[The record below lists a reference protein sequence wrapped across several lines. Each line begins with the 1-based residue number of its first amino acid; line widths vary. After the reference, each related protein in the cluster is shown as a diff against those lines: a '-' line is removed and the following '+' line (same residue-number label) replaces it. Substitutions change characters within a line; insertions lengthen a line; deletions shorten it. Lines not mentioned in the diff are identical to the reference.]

1 MPRTLGMTNRIA
13 RVEWSGI
20 RNMHAKAAGF
30 ENVINLGIGQPD
42 FDTPSHIV
50 DAAKTALD
58 EGYTRYPP
66 AQGFLDVRQAIARKL
81 QSQNGITADPEAEI
95 MVTVGAMQ
103 VVFNTMLNF
112 IEPGDEVIVMDPGYD
127 YFSQIRLFGGVPVSV
142 PLHEKNGFRL
152 DPRDLEAALTN
163 KTRMIVVNSP
173 SNPTGAVFGRA
184 LMQDIADIAIANDLY
199 VFSDEPYED
208 LMFDGREHVSIAALN
223 GMKERTITAFTLS
236 KTYAM
241 TGWRVGYAVGTAPVI
256 AEMEKLMEH
265 LVSGVT
271 AVSQRAALS
280 AISGSQTCVADMTA
294 AYERRRHIVYE
305 GLNAIEG
312 VSCLMP
318 ESTFYA
324 FPNIKDIGLPSWDLA
339 EHILMDQHVITIPGP
354 IFGAQGE
361 GYLRLSFAIEDDELR
376 EAIARIK
383 QAIEGLRT

>member
-1 MPRTLGMTNRIA
+1 MNKFISMTKRIA

-20 RNMHAKAAGF
+20 RNMHAKASVYD
-30 ENVINLGIGQPD
+30 NVINLGIGQPD
-42 FDTPSHIV
+42 FDTPGHIIS
-50 DAAKTALD
+50 AAKIALD

-66 AQGFLDVRQAIARKL
+66 AQGFLDVREAIAEKL
-81 QSQNGITADPEAEI
+81 KRQNGVIADPETEI

-112 IEPGDEVIVMDPGYD
+112 IEPGDEVIIMDPGYD
-127 YFSQIRLFGGVPVSV
+127 YFSQIRLFGGVPVAV
-142 PLHEKNGFRL
+142 PLREENGFRL
-152 DPRDLEAALTN
+152 DPADLRAALTD
-163 KTRMIVVNSP
+163 KTKLIVINSP

-184 LMQDIADIAIANDLY
+184 LMQEIADIAIEHDLL

-208 LMFDGREHVSIAALN
+208 LMFDGREHVSIAALP

-241 TGWRVGYAVGTAPVI
+241 TGWRVGYAVGTSEVI

-271 AVSQRAALS
+271 AVSQRAALA
-280 AISGSQTCVADMTA
+280 AISGPQDCVHQMTA
-294 AYERRRHIVYE
+294 AYERRRHIVHD

-312 VSCLMP
+312 ISCIMP

-324 FPNIKDIGLPSWDLA
+324 FPNIKALGLSSWDLA
-339 EHILMDQHVITIPGP
+339 DHILKEQQVITIPGL
-354 IFGAQGE
+354 IFGENGE
-361 GYLRLSFAIEDDELR
+361 GYLRLSFAVEDDELR
-376 EAIARIK
+376 RAIDRI
-383 QAIEGLRT
+383 GLAVTTLRA

>member
-1 MPRTLGMTNRIA
+1 MTKRIA
-13 RVEWSGI
+13 RVDWSGI
-20 RNMHAKAAGF
+20 RNMHAKAAGLD
-30 ENVINLGIGQPD
+30 NVINLGIGQPD
-42 FDTPSHIV
+42 FDTPDHIIA
-50 DAAKTALD
+50 AAKSALD

-66 AQGFLDVRQAIARKL
+66 AQGFLDVRQAIAKKL
-81 QSQNGITADPEAEI
+81 QAQNGICADPETEI

-127 YFSQIRLFGGVPVSV
+127 YFSQIRLFGGVPVTV
-142 PLHEKNGFRL
+142 PLHERNGFRL
-152 DPRDLEAALTN
+152 IPDDLKSALTS

-173 SNPTGAVFGRA
+173 SNPTGAVFDRA
-184 LMQDIADIAIANDLY
+184 LMQEIADIAIAHDLY

-208 LMFDGREHVSIAALN
+208 LMFDGRKHVSIAALD

-236 KTYAM
+236 KSYAM
-241 TGWRVGYAVGTAPVI
+241 TGWRVGYAVGTATVI

-271 AVSQRAALS
+271 AVSQRAAMA
-280 AISGSQTCVADMTA
+280 AISGPQECVAEMTA

-312 VSCLMP
+312 VSCIMP

-324 FPNIKDIGLPSWDLA
+324 FPNIKDVGLPSWELA
-339 EHILMDQHVITIPGP
+339 EHILKDQQVITIPGL
-354 IFGAQGE
+354 IFGAHGE
-361 GYLRLSFAIEDDELR
+361 GYLRLSFAVEDDELK

-383 QAIEGLRT
+383 LAIEGLCK

>member
-1 MPRTLGMTNRIA
+1 MSQEFGLTRRIA

-20 RNMHAKAAGF
+20 RKMHGLASKLDD
-30 ENVINLGIGQPD
+30 VINLGIGQPD
-42 FDTPSHIV
+42 FDTPDHIIA
-50 DAAKTALD
+50 AAKAALD

-66 AQGFLDVRQAIARKL
+66 AQGFLDVRQAIAKKL
-81 QSQNGITADPEAEI
+81 KEQNGITADPETEI

-127 YFSQIRLFGGVPVSV
+127 YFSQIRLFGGVPVAV
-142 PLHEKNGFRL
+142 PLYEANGFRL
-152 DPRDLEAALTN
+152 DPDDLKAALSD

-173 SNPTGAVFGRA
+173 SNPTGAVFDRA
-184 LMQDIADIAIANDLY
+184 LMQEIADIAIAHDLY

-208 LMFDGREHVSIAALN
+208 LMFDGREHVSIAALP
-223 GMKERTITAFTLS
+223 GMKTRTITAFTLS

-271 AVSQRAALS
+271 AVSQRAALA
-280 AISGSQTCVADMTA
+280 AISGPQDCVADMNA
-294 AYERRRHIVYE
+294 AYQRRRHIVHE
-305 GLNAIEG
+305 GLNAIDN
-312 VSCLMP
+312 VSCIMP

-324 FPNIKDIGLPSWDLA
+324 FPNIKAVGLPSWELA
-339 EHILMDQHVITIPGP
+339 EHILNDQRVITIPGP
-354 IFGAQGE
+354 IFGANGE
-361 GYLRLSFAIEDDELR
+361 GYLRLSFAVEDEELR
-376 EAIARIK
+376 KALARMK
-383 QAIEGLRT
+383 RAIERLQG